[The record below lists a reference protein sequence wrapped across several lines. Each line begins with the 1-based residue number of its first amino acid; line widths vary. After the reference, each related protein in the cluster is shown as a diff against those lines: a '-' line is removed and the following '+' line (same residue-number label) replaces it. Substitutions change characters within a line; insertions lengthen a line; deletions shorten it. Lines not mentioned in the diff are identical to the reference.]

1 MRHRRRVAFL
11 FAILLALPAA
21 FASAATV
28 QDLIKLKAAG
38 LSDEILISLIQS
50 DGSVFHLNAD
60 DVIAV
65 RKEGLSEKVIMA
77 MLATAIKPVTVAPK
91 PVPAPISR
99 TTAEAPPTPLV
110 QVNDPSGQQTYYGD
124 ARESNAQEPDDSRS
138 QKTAPVVINV
148 TQKVEQ
154 HVEDPRSRNN
164 YADMYYPPGY
174 NPYLPLYT
182 TYPVFV
188 ARPGIP
194 VAPAAPVYWGFNG
207 QRRPDTWRSK

>member
-1 MRHRRRVAFL
+1 MRHGLGVAFL
-11 FAILLALPAA
+11 SAVLVGFSAVP
-21 FASAATV
+21 ASAATV

-38 LSDEILISLIQS
+38 LSDDILIALIQS
-50 DGSVFHLNAD
+50 DGSVFKLNAD

-77 MLATAIKPVTVAPK
+77 MLSTAIKPVTVAPK
-91 PVPAPISR
+91 PTPISKP
-99 TTAEAPPTPLV
+99 TAEAPPTPLV
-110 QVNDPSGQQTYYGD
+110 QVNDPSGQQTYYGGEPRD
-124 ARESNAQEPDDSRS
+124 PNAPDAQELKPD

-154 HVEDPRSRNN
+154 HVDDPRSGNM
-164 YADMYYPPGY
+164 YSDMYYPPGY

-188 ARPGIP
+188 ARPAMP
-194 VAPAAPVYWGFNG
+194 VKPAPPVFWGFNG
-207 QRRPDTWRSK
+207 QRRPDTWKAK